1 MKIRAIIKRP
11 DEAVGHITNVRNEL
25 RILQDT
31 VGGYIETVRIGPK
44 TVMILNEEGKLAG
57 LEPNFKIGMETIV
70 GTVIVV
76 GEDGDEF
83 TDCPISLE
91 EWKMALKEWGN

>member
-11 DEAVGHITNVRNEL
+11 DEPVGHVTNISNTLEN
-25 RILQDT
+25 LQRT
-31 VGGYIETVRIGPK
+31 VDGYIETVRIGPK
-44 TVMILNEEGKLAG
+44 TVMILNEEGKLTG

-83 TDCPISLE
+83 TDCPITLK
-91 EWKMALKEWGN
+91 EWKEALKEWGN